1 MPVGYY
7 IIPRRLSVIYATKAK
22 YNIRGKGNTN
32 VFLCILSYCIVKRST
47 SFAKLG
53 ICGSTLAWKS
63 LFRRISRGIQINICE
78 RRLQRIFG
86 E

>member
-32 VFLCILSYCIVKRST
+32 VFFMYIVLLNSKEVNFFCKIGNLR
-47 SFAKLG
+47 FYF
-53 ICGSTLAWKS
+53 S
-63 LFRRISRGIQINICE
+63 LEVFV
-78 RRLQRIFG
+78 
-86 E
+86 